1 MCIRVTF
8 CDELL
13 GPSFR
18 NALPPISRDWYDQS
32 GRITQK
38 EPPLPKDALREFL
51 EFIESSQPESVE
63 KLMHRVLLKSRELT
77 GAEAGTIFI
86 LRGRG
91 RHSRLEAA
99 DSQNDVI
106 AVKPASFVLP
116 ITTSSIAGY
125 TAATAETVFVDDLYD
140 LSTSVPYTFDRRFD
154 KRHGYH
160 SRSMLSFPL
169 LNYDHRVV
177 GVVQLI
183 NRRTAGSD
191 APKAFGDEQAGL
203 IVPVNHIVGSAIER
217 ADMMQRIKGQN
228 VRLRD
233 RNKTLAEQ
241 RTTIAALQDE
251 TEEAFQLSI
260 NLLARA
266 AEVHDTNTAT
276 HVLRVNEYSYFI
288 ARTLGMPQPFCD
300 EIRYSA
306 QLHDV
311 GKMSVDGK
319 VLRKKGPL
327 DDDERT
333 EMNQH
338 PFFGYQILESSDRL
352 QMAAAIALNHHE
364 RWDGTGYPNG
374 RRGEEIPVE
383 SRIVSVADIYDAL
396 RSARPY
402 KKGFSHDE
410 ATKIILEGD
419 DRLDPNGHLDPN
431 LVALFAD
438 HHDSMAEIFESLAD

>member
-1 MCIRVTF
+1 M
-8 CDELL
+8 
-13 GPSFR
+13 
-18 NALPPISRDWYDQS
+18 
-32 GRITQK
+32 
-38 EPPLPKDALREFL
+38 DALREFL
-51 EFIESSQPESVE
+51 EFIESSKPESVE

-86 LRGRG
+86 VRGRG
-91 RHSRLEAA
+91 RNRRLEAA

-116 ITTSSIAGY
+116 ITTSSIAGF
-125 TAATAETVFVDDLYD
+125 TAATGETVFVENLYD
-140 LSTSVPYTFDRRFD
+140 LPGSVPFTFDRRFD
-154 KRHGYH
+154 KQHGYR

-169 LNYDHRVV
+169 LNYDRKVV

-183 NRRTAGSD
+183 NRRSSESD
-191 APKAFGDEQAGL
+191 EPLPFGDEQAGL

-217 ADMMQRIKGQN
+217 TDMLQKIKAQN
-228 VRLRD
+228 VRLRE

-241 RTTIAALQDE
+241 RAKIAALQDE
-251 TEEAFQLSI
+251 TEEAFRLSI

-266 AEVHDTNTAT
+266 AEVHDSNTAS

-288 ARTLGMPQPFCD
+288 ATKLGMPRLFCD

-319 VLRKKGPL
+319 ILRKEGPL
-327 DDDERT
+327 DEDERV

-338 PFFGYQILESSDRL
+338 PSFGYQILESSDRL

-364 RWDGTGYPNG
+364 RWDGSGYPNG
-374 RRGEEIPVE
+374 RRGRRHPHRGADRRPGRHLRRPPVAE
-383 SRIVSVADIYDAL
+383 TLQTRFQP
-396 RSARPY
+396 RP
-402 KKGFSHDE
+402 G
-410 ATKIILEGD
+410 AQ
-419 DRLDPNGHLDPN
+419 
-431 LVALFAD
+431 D
-438 HHDSMAEIFESLAD
+438 HPRRR

>member
-1 MCIRVTF
+1 M
-8 CDELL
+8 
-13 GPSFR
+13 
-18 NALPPISRDWYDQS
+18 N
-32 GRITQK
+32 
-38 EPPLPKDALREFL
+38 ALREFL
-51 EFIESSQPESVE
+51 EFIESSKPESVE
-63 KLMHRVLLKSRELT
+63 KLMRRVLLKCRELT

-86 LRGRG
+86 RRGRG
-91 RHSRLEAA
+91 RHARLEAA

-106 AVKPASFVLP
+106 AVKPTSFVLP

-125 TAATAETVFVDDLYD
+125 TAATGETVFVDNLYD
-140 LSTSVPYTFDRRFD
+140 LPTSVPYTFDRRFD

-169 LNYDHRVV
+169 LNYDRRVV

-183 NRRTAGSD
+183 NRRTAES
-191 APKAFGDEQAGL
+191 ATPMAFGEEQAGL

-217 ADMMQRIKGQN
+217 TDMLHRIKAAN

-233 RNKTLAEQ
+233 RNKILAEQ
-241 RTTIAALQDE
+241 QEKIAALQDE

-266 AEVHDTNTAT
+266 AEVHDTNTAS
-276 HVLRVNEYSYFI
+276 HVVRVNEYSYFI
-288 ARTLGMPQPFCD
+288 ARTLRMPRAFCD

-311 GKMSVDGK
+311 GKMSVDGR

-327 DDDERT
+327 DDDERG
-333 EMNQH
+333 EINQH

-374 RRGEEIPVE
+374 RRGDEIPLE
-383 SRIVSVADIYDAL
+383 ARIVSLADIYDAL

-402 KKGFSHDE
+402 KPGFSHDE
-410 ATKIILEGD
+410 AQRIILEGD
-419 DRLDPNGHLDPN
+419 DRMDPEGHLDPE
-431 LVALFAD
+431 LQRLFAE
-438 HHDSMAEIFESLAD
+438 HHGGMAEIWDRLSE

>member
-1 MCIRVTF
+1 M
-8 CDELL
+8 
-13 GPSFR
+13 
-18 NALPPISRDWYDQS
+18 
-32 GRITQK
+32 
-38 EPPLPKDALREFL
+38 DALREFL
-51 EFIESSQPESVE
+51 EFIESSKSESVE
-63 KLMHRVLLKSRELT
+63 ELMHRVLLKSRELT

-99 DSQNDVI
+99 DSQNNVI
-106 AVKPASFVLP
+106 PVKSASFVLP

-125 TAATAETVFVDDLYD
+125 TAATGETVFVDDLYNLPTD
-140 LSTSVPYTFDRRFD
+140 VPYTFDRRFD
-154 KRHGYH
+154 KRHEYR

-183 NRRTAGSD
+183 NRRAAGSD
-191 APKAFGDEQAGL
+191 QPMAFGDEQAGL

-241 RTTIAALQDE
+241 REKITALQDE
-251 TEEAFQLSI
+251 TEEAFRLSI

-266 AEVHDTNTAT
+266 AEVHDSNTAS
-276 HVLRVNEYSYFI
+276 HVLRVNEYSFFI
-288 ARTLGMPQPFCD
+288 AKALGMPQAFCN
-300 EIRYSA
+300 EIRFSA

-327 DDDERT
+327 DDDERS
-333 EMNQH
+333 EMSHH
-338 PFFGYQILESSDRL
+338 PYFGYQILESSDRL

-364 RWDGTGYPNG
+364 RWDGTGYPNQ
-374 RRGEEIPVE
+374 RQGEAIPIE
-383 SRIVSVADIYDAL
+383 ARIVSLADIYDAL

-402 KKGFSHDE
+402 KTGFSHDQ
-410 ATKIILEGD
+410 ARTIILEGD
-419 DRLDPNGHLDPN
+419 DRMDPEGHLDPA
-431 LVALFAD
+431 LQRLFAEN
-438 HHDSMAEIFESLAD
+438 HAPIAEIWDRLAD

>member
-1 MCIRVTF
+1 MI
-8 CDELL
+8 
-13 GPSFR
+13 GPT
-18 NALPPISRDWYDQS
+18 PPEGGKRP
-32 GRITQK
+32 TM
-38 EPPLPKDALREFL
+38 DALREFL
-51 EFIESSQPESVE
+51 EFIESSKPESVE
-63 KLMHRVLLKSRELT
+63 KLMRRVLVKSRELT

-86 LRGRG
+86 VRGRG
-91 RHSRLEAA
+91 RSRRLEAA

-106 AVKPASFVLP
+106 AVKPASFVVP
-116 ITTSSIAGY
+116 MTTSSIAGY
-125 TAATAETVFVDDLYD
+125 TATTGETVFVENLYD
-140 LSTSVPYTFDRRFD
+140 LPRSVPFTFDRRFD

-169 LNYDHRVV
+169 LNYDRKVV

-183 NRRTAGSD
+183 NRRSNETDEPLG
-191 APKAFGDEQAGL
+191 FNEEQAGL

-217 ADMMQRIKGQN
+217 TDMLHRIKAQN

-241 RTTIAALQDE
+241 RERIAALQDE

-266 AEVHDTNTAT
+266 AEVHDTNTAS

-288 ARTLGMPQPFCD
+288 ARKHGMPKDFCD
-300 EIRYSA
+300 EIHYSA

-311 GKMSVDGK
+311 GKMSVDGM

-327 DDDERT
+327 DEDERA

-364 RWDGTGYPNG
+364 RWDGSGYPNG
-374 RRGEEIPVE
+374 RQSEEVPIE
-383 SRIVSVADIYDAL
+383 ARIVSLADIYDAL

-402 KKGFSHDE
+402 KPGFSHE
-410 ATKIILEGD
+410 ESVKILLEGD
-419 DRLDPNGHLDPN
+419 DRLDPDGHLDPE
-431 LVALFAD
+431 LQRLFAR
-438 HHDSMAEIFESLAD
+438 HHTGMAEIWDRLSD

>member
-1 MCIRVTF
+1 M
-8 CDELL
+8 
-13 GPSFR
+13 
-18 NALPPISRDWYDQS
+18 
-32 GRITQK
+32 
-38 EPPLPKDALREFL
+38 DALREFL
-51 EFIESSQPESVE
+51 EFIESSKPESVE
-63 KLMHRVLLKSRELT
+63 KLMRRVLLKSRELT

-86 LRGRG
+86 VRGRG
-91 RHSRLEAA
+91 RSRRLEAA

-106 AVKPASFVLP
+106 AVKPASFVVP
-116 ITTSSIAGY
+116 MTPSSIAGF
-125 TAATAETVFVDDLYD
+125 TATTGETVFVEDLYD
-140 LSTSVPYTFDRRFD
+140 LPHSVPYTFDRRFD
-154 KRHGYH
+154 KKHGYH

-169 LNYDHRVV
+169 LNYDRTVV

-183 NRRTAGSD
+183 NRRTD
-191 APKAFGDEQAGL
+191 DVDRPLAFGEEQAGL

-217 ADMMQRIKGQN
+217 AEMLGRIKAQN

-233 RNKTLAEQ
+233 RNRTLAEQ
-241 RTTIAALQDE
+241 REKIAALHEE

-266 AEVHDTNTAT
+266 AEVHDTNTAA

-288 ARTLGMPQPFCD
+288 AKTCGMPANFCD

-311 GKMSVDGK
+311 GKMSVDGM

-327 DDDERT
+327 DADERA

-352 QMAAAIALNHHE
+352 QMAAAIALSHHE

-374 RRGEEIPVE
+374 RQGEEIPIE
-383 SRIVSVADIYDAL
+383 ARIVALADIYDAL

-402 KKGFSHDE
+402 KAGLSHDQ
-410 ATKIILEGD
+410 TCKIILEGD
-419 DRLDPNGHLDPN
+419 ERMDPESHLDPD
-431 LVALFAD
+431 LRRLFAD
-438 HHDSMAEIFESLAD
+438 YHTGMAEIWDRLAE

>member
-1 MCIRVTF
+1 M
-8 CDELL
+8 
-13 GPSFR
+13 
-18 NALPPISRDWYDQS
+18 
-32 GRITQK
+32 
-38 EPPLPKDALREFL
+38 DALREFL
-51 EFIESSQPESVE
+51 EFIESSKPESVE

-86 LRGRG
+86 VRGRG
-91 RHSRLEAA
+91 RSRRLEAA

-106 AVKPASFVLP
+106 AVKPASFVVP
-116 ITTSSIAGY
+116 MTPSSIAGF
-125 TAATAETVFVDDLYD
+125 TATTGETVFVEDLYD
-140 LSTSVPYTFDRRFD
+140 LPLSVPYTFDRRFD

-169 LNYDHRVV
+169 LNYDRNVV

-183 NRRTAGSD
+183 NRRTDGVD
-191 APKAFGDEQAGL
+191 RPLEFGEEQAGL

-217 ADMMQRIKGQN
+217 AEMLGRIKAQN

-241 RTTIAALQDE
+241 RAKIAALHEE

-266 AEVHDTNTAT
+266 AEVHDTATAS

-288 ARTLGMPQPFCD
+288 AQTCGMPTIFCD

-311 GKMSVDGK
+311 GKMSVDGM
-319 VLRKKGPL
+319 VLRKNGPL
-327 DDDERT
+327 DDDERA
-333 EMNQH
+333 EMNRH
-338 PFFGYQILESSDRL
+338 PYFGYQILESSDRL
-352 QMAAAIALNHHE
+352 QMAAAIAFGHHE

-374 RRGEEIPVE
+374 RQGEEIPIE
-383 SRIVSVADIYDAL
+383 ARIVALADIYDAL

-402 KKGFSHDE
+402 KAGFSHDQ
-410 ATKIILEGD
+410 ARKIILEGD
-419 DRLDPNGHLDPN
+419 ERMDPEGHLDPD
-431 LVALFAD
+431 LQRLFAD
-438 HHDSMAEIFESLAD
+438 HHEGMAEIWDRLAD

>member
-1 MCIRVTF
+1 M
-8 CDELL
+8 
-13 GPSFR
+13 
-18 NALPPISRDWYDQS
+18 
-32 GRITQK
+32 
-38 EPPLPKDALREFL
+38 DALREFL
-51 EFIESSQPESVE
+51 EFIESSKPESVE

-77 GAEAGTIFI
+77 DAEAGTIFI
-86 LRGRG
+86 VRGRG
-91 RHSRLEAA
+91 RSRRLEAA
-99 DSQNDVI
+99 DSQNEIVS
-106 AVKPASFVLP
+106 VKSASFVVPLTP
-116 ITTSSIAGY
+116 SSIAGY
-125 TAATAETVFVDDLYD
+125 TATTGETVFVEDLYD
-140 LSTSVPYTFDRRFD
+140 LPRTVPYTFDRRFD
-154 KRHGYH
+154 KRHGYR

-169 LNYDHRVV
+169 LNYDRKVV

-183 NRRTAGSD
+183 NRRSD
-191 APKAFGDEQAGL
+191 ESDHPLAFGEEQAGL

-217 ADMMQRIKGQN
+217 ADMLGRIKAQN

-241 RTTIAALQDE
+241 REKIAVLHEE

-266 AEVHDTNTAT
+266 AEVHDTNTAS
-276 HVLRVNEYSYFI
+276 HVLRVNEYSHFI
-288 ARTLGMPQPFCD
+288 ASKLQMPAGFCR

-311 GKMSVDGK
+311 GKMSVDGM

-327 DDDERT
+327 DDDERA

-338 PFFGYQILESSDRL
+338 PYFGFRILESSDRL

-374 RRGEEIPVE
+374 RKGEEIPIE
-383 SRIVSVADIYDAL
+383 ARIVALADIYDAL

-402 KKGFSHDE
+402 KPGFDHDQ
-410 ATKIILEGD
+410 ARRIILEGD
-419 DRLDPNGHLDPN
+419 DRMDPEGHLDPE
-431 LVALFAD
+431 LQGLFD
-438 HHDSMAEIFESLAD
+438 KHHEGMAEIWDHLSD